1 MRPFQ
6 TILFRTW
13 LQNPIPSREV
23 TLPHHRRTK
32 ASACPCEA
40 SWAKNKVYIS
50 IIINIKLYC
59 LMKPKQW
66 HQIIMIDEINIH
78 KWAFRQPI
86 PAIHSVVFQRH
97 ERKAT
102 NKEIL
107 SEELSTDGTM
117 KTLIVRRWLLR
128 VLYIRS
134 YTTSLKLFNVRWLVI
149 QVALI
154 PDLKEQ

>member
-66 HQIIMIDEINIH
+66 HQIIMFDEINIH

-97 ERKAT
+97 ERNAT

-107 SEELSTDGTM
+107 SEELSTDGPWRHSSSGDDFYEFD
-117 KTLIVRRWLLR
+117 TLGHIPLH
-128 VLYIRS
+128 S
-134 YTTSLKLFNVRWLVI
+134 NSLMF
-149 QVALI
+149 
-154 PDLKEQ
+154 DG